1 MGPTADL
8 LPSGRSERQA
18 SGVSAGL
25 TALVLVSTIRLLAV
39 GLDIPVEL
47 SSGRPARGLLA
58 LGCTSILV
66 AAHFAA
72 RARVVRTRHAQL
84 VTLAA
89 DVAVAAAVW
98 SLAGAG
104 LPLAYHL
111 FGTAML
117 ATAVLGIPGVG
128 VAAGLGIGFG
138 LLLVASPDNV
148 PVQLQVSAPVPFLL
162 VAVLVAAVRHVLQEQ
177 QRLRVALRATT
188 AQLAAAEERARLA
201 RDLHDSVGKTLTG
214 ITLSASGLRSL
225 IAGPASAA
233 PDAEQIVSDIEA
245 SADRAVVDL
254 RAVIAG
260 LRTEGDP
267 SLGTALDRLVTS
279 WTATSLVPT
288 EVDVPVDLELPAVTR
303 DALVAIAGECL
314 YNAGRHA
321 SARKVWVSVA
331 RSGADVSL
339 TVRDDG
345 RGFTVPDCLDDLTR
359 GLHFGLVG
367 MLERARL
374 AGGTLQV
381 TSGTAG
387 TCVQAVVPAHRIAE
401 VAR

>member
-1 MGPTADL
+1 M
-8 LPSGRSERQA
+8 
-18 SGVSAGL
+18 
-25 TALVLVSTIRLLAV
+25 LVSTVRLLAV
-39 GLDIPVEL
+39 GLDVPVEL
-47 SSGRPARGLLA
+47 SADRPARGLLA

-66 AAHFAA
+66 AVHFAA
-72 RARVVRTRHAQL
+72 RARIVRTRPTQL
-84 VTLAA
+84 LALGA
-89 DVAVAAAVW
+89 DLAVAAAVW
-98 SLAGAG
+98 SLAGVG

-128 VAAGLGIGFG
+128 VAAGLGVGFG

-177 QRLRVALRATT
+177 QRLRVALRATA

-225 IAGPASAA
+225 IGGPSSDA
-233 PDAEQIVSDIEA
+233 PDAEQIVADIEA

-267 SLGTALDRLVTS
+267 SLGTALQRLVTS
-279 WTATSLVPT
+279 WTATSHVPT
-288 EVDVPVDLELPAVTR
+288 AVDVPAELDLPEATR
-303 DALVAIAGECL
+303 DALAAIAGECL

-321 SARKVWVSVA
+321 AARQVWLSVA
-331 RSGADVSL
+331 CGGADVSL

-345 RGFTVPDCLDDLTR
+345 CGFAVPDSLDELTR

-367 MLERARL
+367 MRERAQL
-374 AGGTLQV
+374 AGGTLHV
-381 TSGTAG
+381 TSDAAG
-387 TCVQAVVPAHRIAE
+387 TCVQAVVPAHRTAE